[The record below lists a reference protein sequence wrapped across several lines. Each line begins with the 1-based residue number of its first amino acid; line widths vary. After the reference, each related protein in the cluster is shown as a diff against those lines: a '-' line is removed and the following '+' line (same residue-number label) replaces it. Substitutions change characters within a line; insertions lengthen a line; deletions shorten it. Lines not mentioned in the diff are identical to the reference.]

1 MIMVLMILMMRLLLA
16 MMRMMVMMCGGTDYD
31 NCNDGTDGKVSDEAD
46 VDSIFFLLIFS
57 FSLKKKTK
65 NSVETGRT
73 FATLLCDMETRQL
86 LIEVETEEQF
96 KVMIL
101 LIIVTYF
108 IHNSYYTDIIGTE
121 KLAVKTGNKGQE
133 VKRSHHILCV
143 SFLLASLP

>member
-1 MIMVLMILMMRLLLA
+1 MIMVLMILMMMFLLA
-16 MMRMMVMMCGGTDYD
+16 MMRLMVMMSGGTDYD

-108 IHNSYYTDIIGTE
+108 IHNSY
-121 KLAVKTGNKGQE
+121 
-133 VKRSHHILCV
+133 
-143 SFLLASLP
+143 

>member
-16 MMRMMVMMCGGTDYD
+16 MMRMMVMMCGGTDCD
-31 NCNDGTDGKVSDEAD
+31 NYCNDGTDGKVSDEAD

-101 LIIVTYF
+101 LIIVTYLF
-108 IHNSYYTDIIGTE
+108 TIHTR
-121 KLAVKTGNKGQE
+121 L
-133 VKRSHHILCV
+133 ILLV
-143 SFLLASLP
+143 LRN